1 MNSTELINALK
12 IKGSFPTSDDL
23 FSNDDFL
30 VLFNMQMKVE
40 ILPIMLKLNEEYFL
54 QYKDFTI
61 SQGAKYR
68 IPSRAIGTNI
78 RDLKKI
84 DSSGNYTDINRLF
97 EEDRSSGKS
106 GFYMN
111 RNSVELTNDFISDT
125 LRMTYFARPNK
136 LVLTTSCAQITSMDT
151 VLNTVVVSSA
161 PATMSTGVLVDF
173 IQNNNPFDLLSFD
186 QSLVSVSGTTLEVT
200 ALPSGLE
207 VGDWVCIANESP
219 VPLVPE
225 ELHPV
230 LVQSALVTTLSS
242 KKDKALEY
250 ENKKLTEQIEA
261 VLTML
266 DPRVQNNSTK
276 MRSGKMLDYFASR
289 RI

>member
-78 RDLKKI
+78 RDLKKV

-136 LVLTTSCAQITSMDT
+136 LVLTTSCAQITSIDT

>member
-78 RDLKKI
+78 RDLKKV

-136 LVLTTSCAQITSMDT
+136 LVLTTSCAQITSIDT

-186 QSLVSVSGTTLEVT
+186 QSLVSVSGTTLEVA

-250 ENKKLTEQIEA
+250 ENKKLMEQIEA

>member
-61 SQGAKYR
+61 SQGSKYR

-106 GFYMN
+106 GFYVN

-136 LVLTTSCAQITSMDT
+136 LVLTTSCAQITSIDT

-173 IQNNNPFDLLSFD
+173 VQNNNPFDLLSFD
-186 QSLVSVSGTTLEVT
+186 QELVSVSGTTLEVV
-200 ALPSGLE
+200 ALPSDLA

-242 KKDKALEY
+242 KKDKALDY

>member
-30 VLFNMQMKVE
+30 VLFNMQMQVE

-54 QYKDFTI
+54 QFKDFTI

-78 RDLKKI
+78 RDLKKV
-84 DSSGNYTDINRLF
+84 DSSSNYTDINRLF

-111 RNSVELTNDFISDT
+111 RNSVELTQDFNTDT
-125 LRMTYFARPNK
+125 LRMSYFARPNK
-136 LVLTTSCAQITSMDT
+136 LVLTTSCAQVTSIDT

-186 QSLVSVSGTTLEVT
+186 QSLVSVSGTTLEVA

-207 VGDWVCIANESP
+207 VGDWVCIANDSP

-242 KKDKALEY
+242 KKDKALDY
-250 ENKKLTEQIEA
+250 ESKKLMDQIEA

>member
-78 RDLKKI
+78 RDLKKV

>member
-30 VLFNMQMKVE
+30 VLFNMQMKVA

-78 RDLKKI
+78 RDLKKV

>member
-136 LVLTTSCAQITSMDT
+136 LVLTTSCAQITSIDT

>member
-78 RDLKKI
+78 RDLKKV
-84 DSSGNYTDINRLF
+84 DLSGNYTDINRLF

-136 LVLTTSCAQITSMDT
+136 LVLTTSCAQITSIDT

-186 QSLVSVSGTTLEVT
+186 QSLVSVSGTTLEVA

>member
-30 VLFNMQMKVE
+30 VLFNMQMQVE

-78 RDLKKI
+78 RDLKKV
-84 DSSGNYTDINRLF
+84 DSSNNYSDINRLF

-111 RNSVELTNDFISDT
+111 RNSVELTQDFNADT
-125 LRMTYFARPNK
+125 LRMSYFARPNK
-136 LVLTTSCAQITSMDT
+136 LVLTTSCAQVTSIDT
-151 VLNTVVVSSA
+151 ALNTVVVSSA

-186 QSLVSVSGTTLEVT
+186 QSLVSVSGTTLEVA

-242 KKDKALEY
+242 KKDKALDY
-250 ENKKLTEQIEA
+250 ESKKLMDQIEA

>member
-78 RDLKKI
+78 RDLKKV

-136 LVLTTSCAQITSMDT
+136 LVLTTSCAQITSIDT

-186 QSLVSVSGTTLEVT
+186 QSLVSVSGTTLEVA

>member
-30 VLFNMQMKVE
+30 VLFNMQMQVE
-40 ILPIMLKLNEEYFL
+40 IVPIMLKLNEEYFL
-54 QYKDFTI
+54 QSKDFSI
-61 SQGAKYR
+61 VQGSTYR

-78 RDLKKI
+78 RDLKKV
-84 DSSGNYTDINRLF
+84 DASGNYSDINRLF

-106 GFYMN
+106 GFYMK
-111 RNSVELTNDFISDT
+111 RNSVELSPDFNTDT
-125 LRMTYFARPNK
+125 LRMSYFARPNK
-136 LVLTTSCAQITSMDT
+136 LVLPSSCAQISSIDT

-161 PATMSTGVLVDF
+161 PTTMSPGVLTDF

-186 QSLVSVSGTTLEVT
+186 NALVSVSGTTLEFS
-200 ALPSGLE
+200 ALPSGLS

-242 KKDKALEY
+242 KKDKALDY
-250 ENKKLTEQIEA
+250 ESQKLMAQIEA
-261 VLTML
+261 VITML

>member
-30 VLFNMQMKVE
+30 VLFNMQMQVE

-54 QYKDFTI
+54 QTKDFTI
-61 SQGAKYR
+61 SQGSSYR

-84 DSSGNYTDINRLF
+84 DASGNYSDINRLY
-97 EEDRSSGKS
+97 EEDRSSAKS
-106 GFYMN
+106 GFYMV
-111 RNSVELTNDFISDT
+111 RNSVELSQDFNSGT

-136 LVLTTSCAQITSMDT
+136 IVLPISCAQISSINTGA
-151 VLNTVVVSSA
+151 NTVVVSSA
-161 PATMSTGVLVDF
+161 PATMSTGVLIDF
-173 IQNNNPFDLLSFD
+173 IQNNNPFDLLDFD
-186 QSLVSVSGTTLEVT
+186 EPLTSVSGTTLGF
-200 ALPSGLE
+200 ASLPSGLS
-207 VGDWVCIANESP
+207 VGDWVCISNESP

-242 KKDKALEY
+242 KKDKALDY
-250 ENKKLTEQIEA
+250 ESKKLVTQIEA

-289 RI
+289 RV

>member
-30 VLFNMQMKVE
+30 VLFNMQMKVA

-78 RDLKKI
+78 RDLKKV

-136 LVLTTSCAQITSMDT
+136 LVLTTSCAQITSIDT

-186 QSLVSVSGTTLEVT
+186 QSLVSVSGTTLEVA

>member
-78 RDLKKI
+78 RDLKKV
-84 DSSGNYTDINRLF
+84 DSSGNYIDINRLF

-136 LVLTTSCAQITSMDT
+136 LVLTTSCAQITSIDT

-186 QSLVSVSGTTLEVT
+186 QSLVSVSGTTLEVA

-250 ENKKLTEQIEA
+250 ENKKLMEQIEA